1 MKTIFPKIL
10 PSARCAILG
19 IAIGLLAASAAV
31 ALSANAERP
40 PTFCNP
46 LDLPYRFN
54 SLKKV
59 PMREAADPV
68 IVRFKGEYWLFA
80 SKAGGYW
87 HSKEMV
93 NWDFVEPTG
102 LPLENYAPSVVV
114 MNGKMVFTNVESK
127 AVFTTEDPA
136 KGSWTQVAEFASYA
150 DPALFVDDDAKVYMF
165 SGCSPKTPIW
175 GVELDPT
182 YDFAEVGKPEG
193 LLSLDPLH
201 HGWEL
206 RNLLGSDQEIAADK
220 RLSWAE
226 GAWMTKHNG
235 TYYLQYAA
243 PGTVMKEYGDGV
255 YISDKPLGPYR
266 YAPYSPF
273 SYKPSGFIGSA
284 GHSCMYQDDQNRYW
298 HVVTMFVGVRHG
310 WERRL
315 GIFPAGFVPN
325 GTEPDE
331 IACNTYLGDYPQYGP
346 GIAQNPLE
354 DNSAGWMLLSY
365 KKPATVSSTL
375 DDRHGPELAFDE
387 DVRTWWA
394 AATGNPGEWLSVDL
408 GKPCRVDAVQINFGD
423 EKSVGYDVRK
433 DAFRYLLEA
442 SDDGKTW
449 KPMVDRKENNRDA
462 VHEYVQLDQP
472 VTARYVK
479 LTNFHTPGDA
489 LFSVSGLRLFG
500 SGLGKSPSQVD
511 QVSAERLSNRRLAKV
526 SWTKT
531 PGADFYIV
539 RYGIHPD
546 RLSHNF
552 QVYDNE
558 SVTLP
563 GLNTGS
569 EYFAT
574 VDAVNDSGVT
584 KGRKVVAVRP
594 VEQPPQ

>member
-1 MKTIFPKIL
+1 MKAILSWIL
-10 PSARCAILG
+10 PPARLAILG
-19 IAIGLLAASAAV
+19 MAACLFQASSAPAVAAS
-31 ALSANAERP
+31 EGRP

-54 SLKKV
+54 SLKGF

-68 IVRFKGEYWLFA
+68 IVRFNDEYWLFA

-87 HSKEMV
+87 HSKDMV
-93 NWDFVEPTG
+93 KWDIVVPTG

-114 MNGKMVFTNVESK
+114 IKGKMFFTNVRSK
-127 AVFTTEDPA
+127 AIFTTDDPA
-136 KGSWTQVAEFASYA
+136 GGKWTQVAEFGQYD
-150 DPALFVDDDAKVYMF
+150 DPALFVDDDEKVYMF

-175 GVELDPT
+175 GVELDPAHG
-182 YDFAEVGKPEG
+182 FAEAGKTAG
-193 LLSLDPLH
+193 LIALDPLH

-206 RNLLGSDQEIAADK
+206 RNLQGSDLEIAADK
-220 RLSWAE
+220 RLSWVE

-255 YISDKPLGPYR
+255 YISDRPLGPYR

-284 GHSCMYQDDQNRYW
+284 GHSCMYQDDQGRYW

-315 GIFPAGFVPN
+315 GIFPAGFVAN

-331 IACNTYLGDYPQYGP
+331 IACNTYLGDYPQYAP
-346 GIAQNPLE
+346 GFARDPLA
-354 DNSAGWMLLSY
+354 DNSPGWMLVSY
-365 KKPATVSSTL
+365 NKRATASSTL
-375 DDRHGPELAFDE
+375 DERHQPELAFDE

-394 AATGNPGEWLSVDL
+394 AATGDPGEWLSVDL
-408 GKPCRVDAVQINFGD
+408 GKPCRIDAVQINFGD
-423 EKSVGYDVRK
+423 EKSVGYDLNK
-433 DAFRYLLEA
+433 DAFRYMLET

-449 KPMVDRKENNRDA
+449 KPLVDRKENTRDA
-462 VHEYVQLDQP
+462 VHEYVQLDRP

-479 LTNFHTPGDA
+479 LTNVHTPGGA
-489 LFSVSGLRLFG
+489 VFSVSGLRLFG
-500 SGLGKSPSQVD
+500 SGLGKSPEEVD
-511 QVSAERLSNRRLAKV
+511 GVSAGRLPNRRLAKV
-526 SWTKT
+526 SWTKS

-539 RYGIHPD
+539 RYGIKPD
-546 RLSHNF
+546 RLTHNF
-552 QVYDNE
+552 QVYDGEN
-558 SVTLP
+558 VTLS

-574 VDAVNDSGVT
+574 VDAVNDSGLT
-584 KGRKVVAVRP
+584 KGTKVVAVQAE
-594 VEQPPQ
+594 EQQP